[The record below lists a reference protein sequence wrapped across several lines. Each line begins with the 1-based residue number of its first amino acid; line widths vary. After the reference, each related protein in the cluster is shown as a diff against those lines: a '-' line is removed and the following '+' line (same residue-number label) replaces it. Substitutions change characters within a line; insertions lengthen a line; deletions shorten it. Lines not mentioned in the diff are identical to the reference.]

1 MTAASKLE
9 PLVGF
14 EVAVRYVGEG
24 VVVTVYGEVDFET
37 VPHLSGVVNAVIDRG
52 PSTVVLDL
60 GGASFVGA
68 GGLGIIATGAGR
80 LVPDGGQMVVRRPSR
95 LLRRMMQITGLSK
108 VVSIES
114 TDESVR
120 HLGGEQPS
128 PGIEAPVVASIESA
142 VLSYQLQKMMAFP
155 ADTDVLDGALR
166 LVVALAQLVVQ
177 RADGVSISLNRH
189 GRLMTVAATDQTV
202 SSMDAGQ
209 YESGQGPCID
219 AAANGRWFYAESISD
234 ESRWPDFTPKALDL
248 GINAILS
255 TPLLL
260 TRDRPVGAI
269 NMYSRTA
276 EAFADRDQEIAST
289 FATEASLILSD
300 AGVEASEDDVTSRL
314 AESLRVR
321 EVIAQAQGVLM
332 DREAVSSDGA
342 YAMLRRSALT
352 EGRTFAELAAEVVA
366 STRPQMQGE

>member
-1 MTAASKLE
+1 MTATSKLE

-14 EVAVRYVGEG
+14 EVTVRYVGER
-24 VVVTVYGEVDFET
+24 VVVAVHGEVDFET

-80 LVPDGGQMVVRRPSR
+80 LVPDGGQMVVRRPSH

-108 VVSIES
+108 VVSIEK
-114 TDESVR
+114 TDEIVR
-120 HLGGEQPS
+120 RLGGEQPS
-128 PGIEAPVVASIESA
+128 PGTEAATVESA
-142 VLSYQLQKMMAFP
+142 VLSYQLRKMMAFP

-177 RADGVSISLNRH
+177 RADGVSISLSRH
-189 GRLMTVAATDQTV
+189 GRLVTVAATDQTV

-209 YESGQGPCID
+209 YESGQGPCVD
-219 AAANGRWFYAESISD
+219 AAANGRWFYAESLSE

-255 TPLLL
+255 NPLL
-260 TRDRPVGAI
+260 TQDGPVGAI
-269 NMYSRTA
+269 NMYSRTI
-276 EAFADRDQEIAST
+276 EAFADRDHEIAST
-289 FATEASLILSD
+289 FATEASLILSY
-300 AGVEASEDDVTSRL
+300 AGVGASEDDLAARL

-321 EVIAQAQGVLM
+321 EVIALAQGIVM
-332 DREAVSSDGA
+332 ARETLNAEEAYATLRRLAVSQD
-342 YAMLRRSALT
+342 
-352 EGRTFAELAAEVVA
+352 RTFAELAADVVA
-366 STRPQMQGE
+366 STRPQAQGE

>member
-1 MTAASKLE
+1 MTATSKLE

-14 EVAVRYVGEG
+14 EVAVRYVGER
-24 VVVTVYGEVDFET
+24 VVVAVRGEVDFET
-37 VPHLSGVVNAVIDRG
+37 VPHLSGVVNAVIDRR

-80 LVPDGGQMVVRRPSR
+80 LVSDGGQMVVRRPSR

-108 VVSIES
+108 VVSIERS
-114 TDESVR
+114 AEIVR
-120 HLGGEQPS
+120 HLGGEQAS
-128 PGIEAPVVASIESA
+128 FDIEAPVVATVESA
-142 VLSYQLQKMMAFP
+142 VLSYQLRKMMAFP

-177 RADGVSISLNRH
+177 RADGVSISLSRH
-189 GRLMTVAATDQTV
+189 GRLVTVAATDQTV

-209 YESGQGPCID
+209 YESGQGPCVD
-219 AAANGRWFYAESISD
+219 AAANGRWFYAESLSE

-255 TPLLL
+255 TPLL
-260 TRDRPVGAI
+260 TQDGPVGAI
-269 NMYSRTA
+269 NMYSRTI
-276 EAFADRDQEIAST
+276 EAFADRDHEIAST
-289 FATEASLILSD
+289 FATEASLILSY
-300 AGVEASEDDVTSRL
+300 AGIGASEDDLAARL

-321 EVIAQAQGVLM
+321 EVIALAQGIVM
-332 DREAVSSDGA
+332 ARETLNAEEAYATLRRLAVSQD
-342 YAMLRRSALT
+342 
-352 EGRTFAELAAEVVA
+352 RTFAELAADVVA
-366 STRPQMQGE
+366 STRPQAQGE